1 MAVLKA
7 IEVKVRVNGEDATE
21 YDDPEPQGNAPLAQ
35 KTVIKYIESVDDAEF
50 EFVCR
55 ALPEY
60 NFEDEGF
67 VVWAYIDGKR
77 IAGAYCDYVRRM
89 NDVVIDGEKR
99 STGLGQGQ
107 LLRFKFSSL
116 TVIESANSDKIKED
130 IKKSGKLGE
139 LSVHVRRYDVKYPA
153 VTRDAATPSRVSNQG
168 VEISEKALKGKA
180 LSHGTS

>member
-1 MAVLKA
+1 MAVIKQ

-21 YDDPEPQGNAPLAQ
+21 YDDPEPQGKGPLAQ

-50 EFVCR
+50 EFVCH

-60 NFEDEGF
+60 HFDDEGF
-67 VVWAYIDGKR
+67 VVWAYIDGRR
-77 IAGAYCDYVRRM
+77 IAGKYCDYVRRM
-89 NDVVIDGEKR
+89 DDVIIDGERR
-99 STGLGQGQ
+99 SIGHDQGQ

-130 IKKSGKLGE
+130 IKKSEQLGE
-139 LSVHVRRYDVKYPA
+139 LSVHVRRYDGKFPTVAPN
-153 VTRDAATPSRVSNQG
+153 AATPSRVSYQA